1 MWGPASAG
9 PEGAPKG
16 GPHVRNTSELPRRS
30 TLYSSDNMRRVGSPV
45 VVGITAALGCVVVS
59 AQGSTFVA
67 RDHPAIE
74 YSTRPTHDAVAR
86 LNERLQKGQLRLSF
100 DRPSGYLR
108 SVLARLDISP
118 SSQTL
123 VFSENSLQ
131 RAHISKAAPR
141 AIYFNDTTA
150 VGWTNGADSLEVASQ
165 DATQGVIFYALSQQ
179 PQAKPQFVRAG
190 ECLQCHLAAETSGV
204 PGLFMM
210 SVLPLSDDQNEYA
223 RGWAMDHRT
232 PVEDRWGGWYVT
244 GTQVPQRHLGNVP
257 VLHVPRSYVRAD
269 TAPRLATGTGAFD
282 TSAYL
287 TPHSDVVALMV
298 LNHQV
303 HMVNLLTRLGWEAR
317 ILAHDPSAAA
327 TRGLPSHVRDLV
339 RDFVDYLLFID
350 EAPLPSPV
358 RGSSTFAQEFAAKGP
373 HDSRGRSLRDLDL
386 TNRLL
391 RYPCSFMVYSDAF
404 EALPAAAKN
413 LVYERM
419 WEVLSGKET
428 NKRYGRLSLA
438 DRRAIVEI
446 LLETKKGVP
455 QYFRAAITG

>member
-1 MWGPASAG
+1 MRQVAS
-9 PEGAPKG
+9 P
-16 GPHVRNTSELPRRS
+16 VI
-30 TLYSSDNMRRVGSPV
+30 VGSIAV
-45 VVGITAALGCVVVS
+45 LGCALLI
-59 AQGSTFVA
+59 AQGSNFVA
-67 RDHPAIE
+67 RDHPAIQ
-74 YSTRPTHDAVAR
+74 YSTGPTHDAVAR
-86 LNERLQKGQLRLSF
+86 LNERLEKGELRLSF
-100 DRPSGYLR
+100 DGRSGYLR
-108 SVLARLDISP
+108 SVLALLDISP

-131 RAHISKAAPR
+131 RARISKAAPR
-141 AIYFNDTTA
+141 AIYFNDIAA
-150 VGWTNGADSLEVASQ
+150 VGWTNGADSLEVAAQ
-165 DATQGVIFYALSQQ
+165 DATQGVVFYSLPQKSQ
-179 PQAKPQFVRAG
+179 ARPQFVRAG
-190 ECLQCHLAAETSGV
+190 ECLQCHLTAETSGV

-244 GTQVPQRHLGNVP
+244 GAQVPLRHLGNVP

-269 TAPRLATGTGAFD
+269 TAPRLTTGAGAFD
-282 TSAYL
+282 TNAYL

-303 HMVNLLTRLGWEAR
+303 HMINLLTRLGWEAR
-317 ILAHDPSAAA
+317 ILARDPPAA
-327 TRGLPSHVRDLV
+327 TTGGLPPYLRDLV

-358 RGSSTFAQEFAAKGP
+358 KGSSTFAQEFASKGP

-386 TNRLL
+386 THRLF
-391 RYPCSFMVYSDAF
+391 RYPCSFMVYTDAF
-404 EALPAAAKN
+404 DALPAAVKN

-419 WEVLSGKET
+419 WDVLSGRET
-428 NKRYGRLSLA
+428 NKAYAQLSLA

-446 LLETKKGVP
+446 LRETKKGVP
-455 QYFRAAITG
+455 EYFRAAVIG